1 MHVQV
6 CQLNGRTRTCHFHEY
21 TRTCQFQKYARTCH
35 FQENTHTC
43 QFQENTRTC
52 QFQENKAVPSPKS
65 RSSSMSVPTSQWTVM
80 KTVSFSG
87 ATGGLELRTTP
98 SGCNPGTNFL
108 LFTLFAS
115 VRRSEYY
122 EHVFS
127 SFRCTVN
134 EVFTSRL

>member
-21 TRTCQFQKYARTCH
+21 TRTCQFHEYA
-35 FQENTHTC
+35 
-43 QFQENTRTC
+43 RTC

-65 RSSSMSVPTSQWTVM
+65 SSSSISVPTSQWTVT

-87 ATGGLELRTTP
+87 AATAGLELRTTP
-98 SGCNPGTNFL
+98 SGGNPGTNFL

-122 EHVFS
+122 EPVFL

-134 EVFTSRL
+134 EVLTSQLYSHKQFSLIS